1 MITKSKTKVKNTV
14 KVKFFL
20 TAETNFKS
28 VELFGLNNE
37 WTVGL
42 PLKAKKDGTF
52 NLEITLPAEG
62 KHQFKYL
69 INGENWVSDT
79 DADGLIEDGFGGQ
92 NSLLHT

>member
-1 MITKSKTKVKNTV
+1 MITKSKTKVKNTI

-20 TAETNFKS
+20 TAETHFKT
-28 VELFGLNNE
+28 VELFGLNND
-37 WTVGL
+37 WAVGL

-52 NLEITLPAEG
+52 SLEVSLPTEE

-69 INGENWVSDT
+69 INGENWVADS
-79 DADGLIEDGFGGQ
+79 DADGLTEDGFGGQ